1 MSTSI
6 KRLRRNFEFAIPI
19 TKNSFTIFNFFVFL
33 QPKWKKR
40 ELSPIYGWF
49 QANKNAFA
57 TLKSWLNLLTC
68 MNVYGLG
75 DFFI

>member
-1 MSTSI
+1 MSTGI
-6 KRLRRNFEFAIPI
+6 KRRWRNFEFAIPI
-19 TKNSFTIFNFFVFL
+19 SKISFTIFNFFVFL

-57 TLKSWLNLLTC
+57 TLESWLNLLTC
-68 MNVYGLG
+68 MNVIWVGG
-75 DFFI
+75 FFV